1 MKVVLITGA
10 SAGFGR
16 ACADHLAAR
25 GYRVYGTSRRA
36 RFEDAE
42 AAATGPTLLPMDV
55 RDDESVRKAIDFVV
69 GREGR
74 LDVVVNNAG
83 VGLAGA
89 IEDTSVAEA
98 QALFDTN
105 FFGVHRVCRR
115 RGASDPARPG
125 RRADREHQLH
135 RRADHHPVP
144 GLLLGV
150 EVRPRVAQ

>member
-42 AAATGPTLLPMDV
+42 AAAAGPTLLPMDV

-105 FFGVHRVCRR
+105 FFGVHRVCRAALPILR
-115 RGASDPARPG
+115 RPG

-135 RRADHHPVP
+135 RRAHHDPVP
-144 GLLLGV
+144 GLLLSV